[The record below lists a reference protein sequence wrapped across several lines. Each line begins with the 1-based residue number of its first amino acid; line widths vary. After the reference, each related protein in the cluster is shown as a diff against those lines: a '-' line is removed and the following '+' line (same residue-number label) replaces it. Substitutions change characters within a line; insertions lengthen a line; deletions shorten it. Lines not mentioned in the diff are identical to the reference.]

1 MSNRPEDIFKEETI
15 DFKKYLFLILRNWY
29 WFAISIFFGLFVAYY
44 VNRFSEPIYRVGA
57 SVIVRNDQRA
67 GGLTGAEQ
75 LLEGMEIFKTTK
87 SIENEIEILKSY
99 EMARRALSELDDF
112 EVTYEAVGRFK
123 NSKMYNRA
131 EIILVPTEG
140 FNQLKNYPIHIS
152 LLSKDKYRLQIN
164 DKKGVDKVLSF
175 GEKFENRDFSFQVL
189 IRESD
194 LPNIPNEEFTFE
206 KYIVI
211 FNDFN
216 RLVNQYRSRLSI
228 SVNNE
233 RRGSVLFL
241 STQGYNS
248 RQEVDYINK
257 LVDVYIRSG
266 LEEKNQIA
274 TQALE
279 FIEEQLLY
287 ISDSLRKSENALQAF
302 RSRYQIMD
310 LSREGQAVFT
320 KIERLQQEKA
330 SLEIKAK
337 YFDYLFTY
345 LKNKTQE
352 NNLVAP
358 SLMGIPD
365 PLLNSLV
372 SQMNSLYFER
382 KMLSYGSRE
391 NSPGILQ
398 INQKIESVSEALLE
412 NVTNLIRVNQL
423 SVTDNNRLLRLAENE
438 LMKLPV
444 TEREFINIERK
455 FNLNNNLY
463 TYLLQKRA
471 EVGIARASN
480 IADNRVLDYARAE
493 NAATISP
500 KRSRNYMLSIVFGI
514 GLPLIIIFLLD
525 FFNNKIREKKDI
537 ENKTSVPILAT
548 IGHNSIDYEYPVFEK
563 PRSSI
568 AESFRALR
576 TNLQYVLREEKS
588 KVISITSTLSGEGK
602 TFTAIN
608 LAIIIAM
615 SGKKTL
621 LVGLDLRKPKINKVF
636 KLNKE
641 TGLSTYLI
649 GAHGLE
655 DAISPTFVDNLS
667 VVTSGPIPPNPAELI
682 QGEKMEEFINQMK
695 KEFDYIIFDT
705 PPVAIVTDAM
715 ILNKF
720 CNLTVFVIRQNFST
734 RNVVELINE
743 LYTRHNFKNLSIV
756 VNDIKTPTYYGYDY
770 GYKYGYGYGYGY
782 GYSDGD
788 GYYSDE
794 PERRGFFYRLRN
806 LFG

>member
-1 MSNRPEDIFKEETI
+1 MSNRQEDFFKEETI

-44 VNRFSEPIYRVGA
+44 VNRFSEPIYRVSA

-75 LLEGMEIFKTTK
+75 LLEGMEIFRSTK
-87 SIENEIEILKSY
+87 SIENEIDILKSY
-99 EMARRALSELDDF
+99 ELARRALSELKDF
-112 EVTYEAVGRFK
+112 DITYEAVGRFK
-123 NSKMYNRA
+123 NAKMYNRA
-131 EIILVPTEG
+131 EIVVIPTKE
-140 FNQLKNYPIHIS
+140 FNQLKNYPIHIT
-152 LLSKDKYRLQIN
+152 LLSNDKYRLLIN
-164 DKKGVDKVLSF
+164 DRKGVDKTLRF
-175 GEKFENRDFSFQVL
+175 GEVFTNSDFSFLVEL
-189 IRESD
+189 REVD
-194 LPNIPNEEFTFE
+194 WHNIPNEEFAFE
-206 KYIVI
+206 NYTVT
-211 FNDFN
+211 FNDLN
-216 RLVNQYRSRLSI
+216 RIVNQYRSKLNI
-228 SVNNE
+228 TVNNE

-241 STQGYNS
+241 STQGFNS
-248 RQEVDYINK
+248 RQEADFLNK

-279 FIEEQLLY
+279 FIDEQLLH

-320 KIERLQQEKA
+320 KIERLQQEKV
-330 SLEIKAK
+330 SLDIQAK

-345 LKNKTQE
+345 LKDKTQE
-352 NNLVAP
+352 NTLVAP

-372 SQMNSLYFER
+372 GQMNTLFFEK
-382 KMLSYGSRE
+382 KMLSYGARD
-391 NSPGILQ
+391 NSPAILQ
-398 INQKIESVSEALLE
+398 INQRIESVSEALLE
-412 NVTNLIRVNQL
+412 NVTNLIRVNQI
-423 SVTDNNRLLRLAENE
+423 SVNDNNRLLRLAENE

-455 FNLNNNLY
+455 FILNNNLY
-463 TYLLQKRA
+463 TYLLEKRA

-480 IADNRVLDYARAE
+480 IADNKVLDYARYE
-493 NAATISP
+493 NAVTVSP

-537 ENKTSVPILAT
+537 ENKTNVPILAT
-548 IGHNSIDYEYPVFEK
+548 IGHNNIDCEYPVFEK

-608 LAIIIAM
+608 LAIIIAI

-636 KLNKE
+636 KLQKE
-641 TGLSTYLI
+641 NGLSTFLI

-655 DAISPTFVDNLS
+655 EIINPTFVDNLS

-682 QGEKMEEFINQMK
+682 QSEKMEEFISEMK
-695 KEFDYIIFDT
+695 KKFDYIVFDT
-705 PPVAIVTDAM
+705 PPMAIVTDAM

-720 CNLTVFVIRQNFST
+720 CSLTIFVIRQNFST

-743 LYTRHNFKNLSIV
+743 LYTRHNLKNLSIV
-756 VNDIKTPTYYGYDY
+756 VNDIKTPSYYGYDY

-794 PERRGFFYRLRN
+794 PENRGFFYRLRN

>member
-1 MSNRPEDIFKEETI
+1 MTNQPEDIFREETI

-44 VNRFSEPIYRVGA
+44 VNRFSEPIYRVNA

-75 LLEGMEIFKTTK
+75 LLEGMEIFRSTK
-87 SIENEIEILKSY
+87 SIDNEVEILKSY
-99 EMARRALSELDDF
+99 HIAARTLSELDDF
-112 EVTYEAVGRFK
+112 EITYTAIGRFK
-123 NSKMYNRA
+123 NSKQYNRA
-131 EIILVPTEG
+131 EILVIPDTS
-140 FNQLKNYPIHIS
+140 FVQLKNYPVHVTI
-152 LLSKDKYRLQIN
+152 LSKDKYKLHIN
-164 DKKGVDKVLSF
+164 DKKGIEKTMNF
-175 GEKFENRDFSFQVL
+175 GEQFINEDFNFRVVLRKVPEYENKK
-189 IRESD
+189 
-194 LPNIPNEEFTFE
+194 EEFIHE
-206 KYIVI
+206 KYYFE

-216 RLVNQYRSRLSI
+216 RLTNQYRGKLN
-228 SVNNE
+228 VNVNHD

-241 STQGYNS
+241 SIMGYNS
-248 RQEVDYINK
+248 RQEADYLNK
-257 LVDVYIRSG
+257 LTEVYILSG
-266 LEEKNQIA
+266 LEEKNLIA

-279 FIEEQLLY
+279 FIDEQLSFV
-287 ISDSLRKSENALQAF
+287 SDSLIKSENALQSF
-302 RSRYQIMD
+302 RSRHQIMD
-310 LSREGQAVFT
+310 LGREGQTIFE
-320 KIERLQQEKA
+320 KIERLQEEKA
-330 SLEIKAK
+330 GFDIKVK
-337 YFDYLFTY
+337 YFDYLYNY
-345 LKNKTQE
+345 LLNKTQD
-352 NNLVAP
+352 NSLVAP

-372 SQMNSLYFER
+372 NQLNTLYFEK
-382 KMLSYGSRE
+382 KMIAYSSRD
-391 NSPGILQ
+391 NSPAVQ
-398 INQKIESVSEALLE
+398 QVNQKIESVSDALLE
-412 NVTNLIRVNQL
+412 NVTNLIQVNQL
-423 SVTDNNRLLRLAENE
+423 SIADNTRQIQIVEKELL
-438 LMKLPV
+438 KLPL
-444 TEREFINIERK
+444 TEREFIDIERK

-480 IADNRVLDYARAE
+480 IADNKLLDIARSE
-493 NAATISP
+493 NAAVISP

-514 GLPLIIIFLLD
+514 GLPLLIIFLLD

-537 ENKTSVPILAT
+537 ENKTNVPILAT
-548 IGHNSIDYEYPVFEK
+548 IGHNNVDNDYPVFEK

-636 KLNKE
+636 NLHKDE
-641 TGLSTYLI
+641 GLSTFLI
-649 GAHGLE
+649 GANTTKE
-655 DAISPTFVDNLS
+655 VISTTFVENLS
-667 VVTSGPIPPNPAELI
+667 VVPSGPIPPNPAELI
-682 QGEKMEEFINQMK
+682 QSAKMEEFIEQMK
-695 KEFDYIIFDT
+695 KEYDYIVFDT

-720 CNLTVFVIRQNFST
+720 CNLTIFVIRQNFSN

-743 LYTRHNFKNLSIV
+743 LYTRHNFRNLSIV